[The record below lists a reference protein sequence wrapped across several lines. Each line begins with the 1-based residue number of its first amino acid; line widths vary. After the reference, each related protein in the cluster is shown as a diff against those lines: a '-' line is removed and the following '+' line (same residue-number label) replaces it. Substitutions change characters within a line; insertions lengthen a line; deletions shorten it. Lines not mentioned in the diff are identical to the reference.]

1 MLENGIIKPK
11 ITKKMKTKQL
21 ILSATVLLMSVALSL
36 TSCRKDNSKNIDKD
50 TVSAEDNALADKSF
64 EDLGQISNEASGG
77 GLGTFKNGSPSNDG
91 LLSICAIVIPDL
103 INKKITVDFGTNNS
117 NCLCKDGRYRRGK
130 IYISYTGTTYW
141 DSLSTVTI
149 TTSPTDSYFVDDN
162 QIIGT
167 KSCLNN
173 GHNAAGH
180 RFWTITING
189 KIIKANNLG
198 TITWDATRTLEWIA
212 GEKTILWGDDIYGVT
227 GYAKGTS
234 TSGASFDATITSQL
248 IRKIACPKHFVS
260 GTFDFTSGTKPIRH
274 VDFGYS
280 PAPNPI
286 GSCDGWISVTI
297 NGNTIYKQLP

>member
-1 MLENGIIKPK
+1 
-11 ITKKMKTKQL
+11 MKTKQL
-21 ILSATVLLMSVALSL
+21 ILGAAVLTMSVALTL
-36 TSCRKDNSKNIDKD
+36 TSCRKDNSKESD
-50 TVSAEDNALADKSF
+50 TSGAEDNALADKSF

-77 GLGTFKNGSPSNDG
+77 SLGTFKDGSDG

-103 INKKITVDFGTNNS
+103 INKKITVDFGST

-141 DSLSTVTI
+141 DSLSSVTV
-149 TTSPTDSYFVDDN
+149 TTSPTDNYFVDDN
-162 QIIGT
+162 QVIGT
-167 KSCLNN
+167 KSCINN

-180 RFWTITING
+180 RYWSIVIDG
-189 KIIKANNLG
+189 KIVKANNQG
-198 TITWDATRTLEWIA
+198 TITWNAQRTLEWIA
-212 GEKTILWGDDIYGVT
+212 GEGTILWSDDIYGVT

-234 TSGASFDATITSQL
+234 ASGVSFDATITSQL

-260 GTFDFTSGTKPIRH
+260 GTFDFSAGTKPVRH

-280 PAPNPI
+280 PSPNPS

-297 NGNTIYKQLP
+297 NGTTYYKQLP